1 MEKCIFCGWT
11 RKTAYP
17 SIRFFGLPREPGM
30 KRIQWLYVLGN
41 REIQPK
47 DRVCSVHFRSGRPS
61 SDPSHEDFVP
71 HLYLNNEPPPEVL
84 RYLESLAETKLERAA
99 AYDTPHP
106 QQSRALDVSPDD
118 QSTYPEIQEVMHSR
132 VPATTKTRPS
142 ILQRRRKAPTS
153 QEPSAPPPGAVSKKE
168 EHLAPT
174 PMPVVISDM
183 KVVANTEDG
192 PKPMKRY
199 KLQLVEKPLIE
210 AAGMRPGQTIV
221 VKKRFFRKAH
231 APSPPSTTSTSTF

>member
-99 AYDTPHP
+99 AYETPHP
-106 QQSRALDVSPDD
+106 QQPRALDASPEESAVYTEPDVIPARP
-118 QSTYPEIQEVMHSR
+118 S
-132 VPATTKTRPS
+132 VPQKTRPS
-142 ILQRRRKAPTS
+142 ILQRRRKLPSS
-153 QEPSAPPPGAVSKKE
+153 QESIAPLLRQESKKE
-168 EHLAPT
+168 EMISPPPT
-174 PMPVVISDM
+174 PIVISDM
-183 KVVANTEDG
+183 KVVTADDVEGDS
-192 PKPMKRY
+192 PKPLKRI
-199 KLQLVEKPLIE
+199 KLQILEKPLVE
-210 AAGMRPGQTIV
+210 AAGVRPGQTVII
-221 VKKRFFRKAH
+221 KKRFVKKAVPPPTSS
-231 APSPPSTTSTSTF
+231 APTY

>member
-99 AYDTPHP
+99 AYETPHP
-106 QQSRALDVSPDD
+106 QQSRSLDAPLDESAVYSEAPD
-118 QSTYPEIQEVMHSR
+118 VMQTRAPGH
-132 VPATTKTRPS
+132 TKTRPS
-142 ILQRRRKAPTS
+142 ILQRRRKAPSS
-153 QEPSAPPPGAVSKKE
+153 QESSSLPIASKKE
-168 EHLAPT
+168 ELLSPPPT
-174 PMPVVISDM
+174 PLVISDM
-183 KVVANTEDG
+183 KVVTADEVHG
-192 PKPMKRY
+192 GSPRPMKRI
-199 KLQLVEKPLIE
+199 KLQILEKPLIE
-210 AAGMRPGQTIV
+210 AAGVRPGQTVII
-221 VKKRFFRKAH
+221 KKRFLKKCN
-231 APSPPSTTSTSTF
+231 PPSSSEPRY